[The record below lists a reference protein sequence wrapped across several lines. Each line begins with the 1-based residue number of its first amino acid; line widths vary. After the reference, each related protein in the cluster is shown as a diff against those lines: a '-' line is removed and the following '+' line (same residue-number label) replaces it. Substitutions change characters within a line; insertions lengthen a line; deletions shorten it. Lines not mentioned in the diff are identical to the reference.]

1 MIVTETKVS
10 GSKAKDITDRLHF
23 DGAVHVDNIRYTG
36 GLWILWDS
44 TQVDVF
50 VLSSTE

>member
-10 GSKAKDITDRLHF
+10 GSRAKDITDRLRL
-23 DGAVHVDNIRYTG
+23 DGAVHADNIRYTG

-50 VLSSTE
+50 VL